1 MFPFNTYRIA
11 AATVFY
17 VGAGTGESLLKNM
30 LGNDT
35 VANAL
40 ASPAVPLILDPAE
53 VSSGTANYGFNFP
66 RTTRARLRHDREQ
79 LSYLTSDRCPESI
92 RLPSEVG
99 QPAIDAYDAVITEL
113 GGLDVDENLREEEKR
128 RQERR
133 RAKELASSDW

>member
-1 MFPFNTYRIA
+1 
-11 AATVFY
+11 
-17 VGAGTGESLLKNM
+17 
-30 LGNDT
+30 
-35 VANAL
+35 
-40 ASPAVPLILDPAE
+40 
-53 VSSGTANYGFNFP
+53 
-66 RTTRARLRHDREQ
+66 
-79 LSYLTSDRCPESI
+79 LTSDRCPESI